1 MLKRKVGY
9 LDEELS
15 VTKTKMSRMEID
27 TQQERENTSEFIQGN
42 AAEHDT
48 K

>member
-1 MLKRKVGY
+1 VDK
-9 LDEELS
+9 ELS

-27 TQQERENTSEFIQGN
+27 TQQEKEKPSEFIQGN
-42 AAEHDT
+42 AAEHNT